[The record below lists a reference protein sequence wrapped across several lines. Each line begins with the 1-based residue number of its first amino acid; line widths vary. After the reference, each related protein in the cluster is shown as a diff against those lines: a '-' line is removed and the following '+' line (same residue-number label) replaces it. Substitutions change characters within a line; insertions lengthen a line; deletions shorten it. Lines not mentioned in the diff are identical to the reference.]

1 MNAQATP
8 VWSVAFLACSGL
20 FAAASAQEP
29 APGEP
34 GPEHEVLAG
43 LVGSWEVG
51 LEGTVAGSATGRHRL
66 DGRFYEIELRVDRG
80 PVRHAIYTFG
90 FDRRHGHY
98 TVIAMDASGTY
109 WVAASGAREG
119 DRIRMEGTDDDPY
132 MRSLGFTKEFVIELH
147 VPADDRVAIE
157 TRFID
162 TRTDARTEMP
172 FLRFDLVRRP

>member
-51 LEGTVAGSATGRHRL
+51 LEGT
-66 DGRFYEIELRVDRG
+66 
-80 PVRHAIYTFG
+80 
-90 FDRRHGHY
+90 
-98 TVIAMDASGTY
+98 
-109 WVAASGAREG
+109 
-119 DRIRMEGTDDDPY
+119 DDDQY